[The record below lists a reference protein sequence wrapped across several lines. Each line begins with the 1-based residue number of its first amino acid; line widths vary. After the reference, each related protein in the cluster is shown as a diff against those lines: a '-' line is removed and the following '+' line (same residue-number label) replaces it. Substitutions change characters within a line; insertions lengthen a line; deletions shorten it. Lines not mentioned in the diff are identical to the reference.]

1 MDRNNNNN
9 KVSSCM
15 SGNLFKIVLV
25 LACVIVSIY
34 LFAQL
39 GQSGRRHGKANQ
51 QFLGYF
57 YLFFLFLFAIYI
69 YIYIY
74 HAF

>member
-1 MDRNNNNN
+1 MDRNNSNN
-9 KVSSCM
+9 KVLSCT

-25 LACVIVSIY
+25 LACVVVSIY
-34 LFAQL
+34 LFAQM
-39 GQSGRRHGKANQ
+39 GQSGHDKTNQ

-57 YLFFLFLFAIYI
+57 CLFV
-69 YIYIY
+69 IY